1 VRPSTVPPPRGPVAA
16 DRVGADPAGAHDSGR
31 PGPGPVVSLRGV
43 TVSRGGRTLIRDLDL
58 EVAPGEFVAVLG
70 PNGAGKTTLLKVLLG
85 QHRPDS
91 GTVLLD
97 GRPPGD
103 RGTHLGYVPQQ
114 RAFDPGLTLRG
125 RDLVG
130 LGVDGTRWG
139 PGRPSRRGA
148 KRRIVEDALDRL
160 SAADLADTP
169 IGRMSGGQQQ
179 RVRVAQAI
187 ACDPCVLLCDE
198 PLLSL
203 DLTGQRTVASVLDHR
218 RRQHHTAVVFV
229 THEINPVLPMVDR
242 IVYLVDGRHRIGTP
256 DEVFTTEVM
265 SELYSSP
272 VEVLRVRGQIIVV
285 GDNQHLCTEP
295 WATGHHH
302 DHPGHGAH

>member
-1 VRPSTVPPPRGPVAA
+1 MTAGGDPTDTPPVDDGHVRGT
-16 DRVGADPAGAHDSGR
+16 
-31 PGPGPVVSLRGV
+31 PGPGPVVSLQGV

-58 EVAPGEFVAVLG
+58 EIAPGEFVAVLG

-85 QHRPDS
+85 EHRPDS
-91 GTVLLD
+91 GTVLVD
-97 GRPPGD
+97 GRAPGD

-114 RAFDPGLTLRG
+114 RAFDPGITLRG

-130 LGVDGTRWG
+130 LGIDGTRWG
-139 PGRPSRRGA
+139 PGWPGRRA
-148 KRRIVEDALDRL
+148 EKRRIVEDSLARL
-160 SAADLADTP
+160 EAGKLADKP
-169 IGRMSGGQQQ
+169 LGRMSGGEQQ

-187 ACDPCVLLCDE
+187 ACDPCVMLCDE

-218 RRQHHTAVVFV
+218 RREDDTAVVFV

-265 SELYSSP
+265 SDLYSSP
-272 VEVLRVRGQIIVV
+272 VEVLRVRGQIVVV
-285 GDNQHLCTEP
+285 GDTHHLVAEP
-295 WATGHHH
+295 WSSGHHH
-302 DHPGHGAH
+302 HDDDHGA

>member
-1 VRPSTVPPPRGPVAA
+1 METDPMGTDPAAGPP
-16 DRVGADPAGAHDSGR
+16 ADPAADHERGA

-58 EVAPGEFVAVLG
+58 EVQPGEFVAVLG

-85 QHRPDS
+85 EHRPDA
-91 GTVLLD
+91 GTVLVD

-103 RGTHLGYVPQQ
+103 RATHLGYVPQQ
-114 RAFDPGLTLRG
+114 RAFDPGITLRG
-125 RDLVG
+125 RDLVA
-130 LGVDGTRWG
+130 LGIDGTRWG
-139 PGRPSRRGA
+139 PGWPSRRVG
-148 KRRIVEDALDRL
+148 KRRIVADSLARL
-160 SAADLADTP
+160 EATKVSDKPL
-169 IGRMSGGQQQ
+169 GRMSGGEQQ

-187 ACDPCVLLCDE
+187 AADPCVMLCDE

-218 RRQHHTAVVFV
+218 RREHDTAVVFV

-256 DEVFTTEVM
+256 DEVFTSEVM

-285 GDNQHLCTEP
+285 GDTQHLCTEP
-295 WATGHHH
+295 WTTGHHH
-302 DHPGHGAH
+302 DHTGDGAH

>member
-1 VRPSTVPPPRGPVAA
+1 MTSHPIGS
-16 DRVGADPAGAHDSGR
+16 

-58 EVAPGEFVAVLG
+58 DVTPGEFLAVLG

-85 QHRPDS
+85 ELEPDAGS
-91 GTVLLD
+91 VVVD
-97 GRPPGD
+97 GRAPGH

-114 RAFDPGLTLRG
+114 KSFDPGLTLRG

-130 LGVDGTRWG
+130 LGIDGTRWG
-139 PGRPSRRGA
+139 PGWPSGGGA
-148 KRRIVEDALDRL
+148 KRRTVDDALARL
-160 SAADLADTP
+160 EASHLAAKPL
-169 IGRMSGGQQQ
+169 GRMSGGEQQ

-187 ACDPCVLLCDE
+187 ACDPCVMLCDE

-218 RRQHHTAVVFV
+218 RREHGTAVVFV

-256 DEVFTTEVM
+256 DEVFTSEVM
-265 SELYSSP
+265 SDLYSSP

-285 GDNQHLCTEP
+285 GDTQHLCAEP
-295 WATGHHH
+295 WSTGHHH
-302 DHPGHGAH
+302 DHGDGGH

>member
-1 VRPSTVPPPRGPVAA
+1 MATE
-16 DRVGADPAGAHDSGR
+16 PAGGHVRGA
-31 PGPGPVVSLRGV
+31 PGPGPIVSLRGV

-58 EVAPGEFVAVLG
+58 EIAPGEFVAVLG
-70 PNGAGKTTLLKVLLG
+70 PNGAGKSTLLKVLLG
-85 QHRPDS
+85 EHRPDS
-91 GTVLLD
+91 GTVLVD
-97 GRPPGD
+97 GRAPGD

-114 RAFDPGLTLRG
+114 RAFDPGITLRG
-125 RDLVG
+125 RDLVS
-130 LGVDGTRWG
+130 LGIDGTRWG
-139 PGRPSRRGA
+139 PGWPSRRAG
-148 KRRIVEDALDRL
+148 KRDIVDDALERL
-160 SAADLADTP
+160 EAGNLADKP
-169 IGRMSGGQQQ
+169 LGRMSGGEQQ

-187 ACDPCVLLCDE
+187 ACDPCVMLCDE

-218 RRQHHTAVVFV
+218 RREHDTAVVFV

-272 VEVLRVRGQIIVV
+272 VEVLRVRGQIVVV
-285 GDNQHLCTEP
+285 GDTQHLVAEP
-295 WATGHHH
+295 WSSGHHH
-302 DHPGHGAH
+302 HDDDAAGGHDHVHGAH

>member
-1 VRPSTVPPPRGPVAA
+1 MGTDRGGAE
-16 DRVGADPAGAHDSGR
+16 RTGADPTGAHDPGS

-58 EVAPGEFVAVLG
+58 EIVPGEFVAVLG

-85 QHRPDS
+85 EHRPDA
-91 GTVLLD
+91 GTVLVD
-97 GRPPGD
+97 GRAPGD

-114 RAFDPGLTLRG
+114 RAFDPGITLRG

-139 PGRPSRRGA
+139 PGWPSRRGE
-148 KRRIVEDALDRL
+148 KRRIVEDALARL
-160 SAADLADTP
+160 EAGALADTAL
-169 IGRMSGGQQQ
+169 GRMSGGQQQ

-187 ACDPCVLLCDE
+187 ACDPCVMLCDE

-218 RRQHHTAVVFV
+218 RREHGTAVVFV

-256 DEVFTTEVM
+256 EEVFTSEVM

-295 WATGHHH
+295 WSTGHHH
-302 DHPGHGAH
+302 DHPGDGAH

>member
-1 VRPSTVPPPRGPVAA
+1 MDTDAEAGHVRGV
-16 DRVGADPAGAHDSGR
+16 

-58 EVAPGEFVAVLG
+58 EIEPGEFVAVLG

-85 QHRPDS
+85 EHPPDS
-91 GTVLLD
+91 GTVLVD
-97 GRPPGD
+97 GRAPGH

-114 RAFDPGLTLRG
+114 RAFDPGITLRG
-125 RDLVG
+125 RDLVS
-130 LGVDGTRWG
+130 LGIDGTRWG
-139 PGRPSRRGA
+139 PGWPSRRGG
-148 KRRIVEDALDRL
+148 KRHIVDDALSRL
-160 SAADLADTP
+160 EAGALADKP
-169 IGRMSGGQQQ
+169 LGRMSGGEQQ

-187 ACDPCVLLCDE
+187 ACDPCVMLCDE

-218 RRQHHTAVVFV
+218 RREHDTAVVFV

-265 SELYSSP
+265 SDLYSSP
-272 VEVLRVRGQIIVV
+272 VEVLRVRGQIVVV
-285 GDNQHLCTEP
+285 GDTQHLVAEP
-295 WATGHHH
+295 WSSGHHH
-302 DHPGHGAH
+302 HDDVASGHDHGHGAH

>member
-1 VRPSTVPPPRGPVAA
+1 MSAHTRG
-16 DRVGADPAGAHDSGR
+16 G
-31 PGPGPVVSLRGV
+31 PGPGSVVSLDSV

-58 EVAPGEFVAVLG
+58 EVGAGEFVAVLG

-85 QHRPDS
+85 ELAPDS
-91 GTVLLD
+91 GTVLVD
-97 GRPPGD
+97 GRAAGD

-114 RAFDPGLTLRG
+114 KAFDPGITLRG

-130 LGVDGTRWG
+130 LGIDGTRWG
-139 PGRPSRRGA
+139 PGWPTGRGE
-148 KRRIVEDALDRL
+148 KRRVVVDALDRL
-160 SAADLADTP
+160 GAGRLADKP
-169 IGRMSGGQQQ
+169 LGRMSGGEQQ

-187 ACDPCVLLCDE
+187 ACDPCVMLCDE

-203 DLTGQRTVASVLDHR
+203 DLAGQRTVASVLDHR
-218 RRQHHTAVVFV
+218 RREHGTAVIFV

-256 DEVFTTEVM
+256 DEVFTSEVM
-265 SELYSSP
+265 TDLYSSP

-285 GDNQHLCTEP
+285 GDTQHLCAEP
-295 WATGHHH
+295 WPAGHPHH
-302 DHPGHGAH
+302 DDAHPAHGA

>member
-1 VRPSTVPPPRGPVAA
+1 MVDTDQVTSHFRGE
-16 DRVGADPAGAHDSGR
+16 
-31 PGPGPVVSLRGV
+31 PGPGTVVSLESV

-58 EVAPGEFVAVLG
+58 EVAAGEFVAVLG

-85 QHRPDS
+85 ELAPDS
-91 GTVLLD
+91 GTVLVD
-97 GRPPGD
+97 GRAPGD

-114 RAFDPGLTLRG
+114 KAFDPGITLRG

-130 LGVDGTRWG
+130 LGIDGTRWG
-139 PGRPSRRGA
+139 PGWPSRRGE
-148 KRRIVEDALDRL
+148 KRRVVDDALDRL
-160 SAADLADTP
+160 GAGQLADKP
-169 IGRMSGGQQQ
+169 LGRMSGGEQQ

-187 ACDPCVLLCDE
+187 ACDPCVMLCDE

-218 RRQHHTAVVFV
+218 RRHHGTAVLFV

-256 DEVFTTEVM
+256 EEVFTTEVM
-265 SELYSSP
+265 SDLYSSP

-285 GDNQHLCTEP
+285 GDTQHLCAEP
-295 WATGHHH
+295 WSTGHHH
-302 DHPGHGAH
+302 HDDTHPGAH

>member
-1 VRPSTVPPPRGPVAA
+1 VTSHPIGS
-16 DRVGADPAGAHDSGR
+16 

-58 EVAPGEFVAVLG
+58 DVTPGEFLAVLG

-85 QHRPDS
+85 ELEPDAGS
-91 GTVLLD
+91 VVVD
-97 GRPPGD
+97 GRAPGH

-114 RAFDPGLTLRG
+114 KSFDPGLTLRG

-130 LGVDGTRWG
+130 LGIDGTRWG
-139 PGRPSRRGA
+139 PGWPSGGGA
-148 KRRIVEDALDRL
+148 KRRTVDDALARL
-160 SAADLADTP
+160 EAAHLAAKP
-169 IGRMSGGQQQ
+169 LGRMSGGEQQ

-187 ACDPCVLLCDE
+187 ACDPCVMLCDE

-218 RRQHHTAVVFV
+218 RREHGTAVVFV

-256 DEVFTTEVM
+256 DEVFTSEVM
-265 SELYSSP
+265 SDLYSSP

-285 GDNQHLCTEP
+285 GDTQHLCAEP
-295 WATGHHH
+295 WSTGHHH
-302 DHPGHGAH
+302 DHDHGDGGH